1 MVKYKICY
9 NFANV
14 QGCIGCGFY
23 YNSLH
28 RKPMPIIK
36 SGSIKNSESSSILLF
51 HICLSISWRE
61 RNVSLLI
68 TVKVVAKLYFFAADF
83 MSLLASLREINV
95 NI

>member
-36 SGSIKNSESSSILLF
+36 SGSIKKKMKAQAF
-51 HICLSISWRE
+51 F
-61 RNVSLLI
+61 
-68 TVKVVAKLYFFAADF
+68 YFIFAYQSHEEKE
-83 MSLLASLREINV
+83 MSLY
-95 NI
+95 